1 MTVFEALADPTRRR
15 ILDRL
20 RSGGPLSV
28 NDVAEP
34 FSITRQAVTK
44 HLRILE
50 ESDLV
55 RSRREGRQ
63 RLHELNPR
71 PLEAVQDWLAPYAAE
86 WDRRLERL
94 SSHLGEGGSG
104 RAGRTPRGGRR

>member
-1 MTVFEALADPTRRR
+1 MTVFEALADPTRRT

-20 RSGGPLSV
+20 RCAGPLSV
-28 NDVAEP
+28 NELAEP

-50 ESDLV
+50 ESGLV
-55 RSRREGRQ
+55 TSRRAGRE
-63 RLHELNPR
+63 RLHELDPR
-71 PLEAVQDWLAPYAAE
+71 PLKEVQGWLAPYAAE

-94 SSHLGEGGSG
+94 SRHLGDA
-104 RAGRTPRGGRR
+104 RRTDRE